1 MPKTEQST
9 LLPILSN
16 DPSDRLLQRMRRL
29 DPSLTYAKYR
39 VIQDYPTMDDYECLL
54 HYFRGAAGRIIDL
67 LRYVDFGVGF
77 KLKPKGFRSEEE
89 GDKAKDEILEDM
101 RKRNFERTIN
111 RAGVFYEV
119 LNRCCIVKTLAL
131 DDTYYFDETEKIT
144 GYDAINPMTLEIES
158 IREAL
163 RDRTGKMV
171 FKQYGIG
178 PNNTPDYV
186 ELTQDRV
193 IYETNNPVTDQSPLG
208 SGAIQKC
215 TKDLRALAGFP
226 DHRGK
231 LAKLYSEMFSI
242 VKINTEKIGNNEL
255 TAQITSSV
263 EEAQKFLDETAQFY
277 RDQMTK
283 GSVVAVFD
291 WEEFEGKSWA
301 GKEVKLQD
309 LEIATLDS
317 VCFKFGVPM
326 PMLRYSNLV
335 NRDTLPAL
343 VDTFIKERE
352 NGNRKY
358 FYTPLIEDYC
368 DDILK
373 QRGYTQGRME
383 VEYNPF
389 LSKDYLAV
397 SQIIANL
404 YPTGSITNPEIRD
417 MMDWNQEMNMGAD
430 DWDEDKVMPNQQQP
444 VINITQPPVQG
455 TPEATPN
462 KPVDQETVQASLD
475 LFKELKSN
483 PYYDYMGF

>member
-1 MPKTEQST
+1 
-9 LLPILSN
+9 
-16 DPSDRLLQRMRRL
+16 
-29 DPSLTYAKYR
+29 
-39 VIQDYPTMDDYECLL
+39 
-54 HYFRGAAGRIIDL
+54 
-67 LRYVDFGVGF
+67 
-77 KLKPKGFRSEEE
+77 
-89 GDKAKDEILEDM
+89 
-101 RKRNFERTIN
+101 
-111 RAGVFYEV
+111 
-119 LNRCCIVKTLAL
+119 
-131 DDTYYFDETEKIT
+131 
-144 GYDAINPMTLEIES
+144 MTLEIES

-163 RDRTGKMV
+163 RDRTGKKV

-352 NGNRKY
+352 KGNRKY

-417 MMDWNQEMNMGAD
+417 LMDWNQEMNMGSD